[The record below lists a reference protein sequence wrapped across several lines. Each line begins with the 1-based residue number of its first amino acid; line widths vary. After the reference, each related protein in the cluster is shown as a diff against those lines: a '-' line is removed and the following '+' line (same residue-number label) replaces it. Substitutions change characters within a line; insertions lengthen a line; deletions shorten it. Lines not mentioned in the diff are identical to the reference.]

1 MAIAFVPLNEDPKG
15 SRINWLSMSQADEL
29 LCKHLN
35 VEPYPTRYHKGW
47 FDAFYAYDWYN
58 TKNQSEDNYS
68 VVFETAENAKS
79 HFFNTFCKNDIQN
92 GSFDEESLNY
102 YKEVI
107 IPMINLL
114 YDKGYKIVSLNI
126 G

>member
-1 MAIAFVPLNEDPKG
+1 MAIAFIPVTEDPKG
-15 SRINWLSMSQADEL
+15 HRTNWLSMSQADDL
-29 LCKHLN
+29 LCDHLG
-35 VEPYPTRYHKGW
+35 VESNPSRYYKGW
-47 FDAFYAYDWYN
+47 FSAFYVFDWYN
-58 TKNQSEDNYS
+58 TKDQSDNNYS
-68 VVFETAENAKS
+68 VEFKTSENAKS

-92 GSFDEESLNY
+92 GNFDEESLNY

-114 YDKGYKIVSLNI
+114 YDKGYRIVSLNI